1 MHPAILRLARRAGR
15 SVVLLA
21 VVFAA
26 ACSTDSTSPDES
38 AEFARGGTPGPDLR
52 AAMAAQARHQDR
64 IMEIPG
70 VEGIGVGT
78 TADGQEGALV
88 ILTEHGAVGGI
99 RREFDGVP
107 VRLIP
112 TGKIVADPQPKGG
125 NGGGGGGSGGDGD
138 GADPTAIFS
147 RPVPIGVS
155 IGNVGSCSA
164 GTLGAR
170 VLKGG
175 KPYIL
180 SNNHV
185 LAEEN
190 EASIGSSIIQPGR
203 YDTSPQCSTPAGSG
217 IATLS
222 QFIAISFGGNNT
234 VDAAI
239 AATTNDN
246 VGRGTFQGGYGE
258 PNKVTRT
265 AAVNMAVQKCG
276 RTTACTRGTVAA
288 VNATIN
294 VQYTRGVARFVNQV
308 VITGRRGAF
317 SKSGDSGSLIV
328 TDDASAN
335 PVALL
340 FAGGQTTTIGNPIGA
355 VLSALGVTIDGK

>member
-1 MHPAILRLARRAGR
+1 MPPSVAGLRVLCLAAGGGWQSILYAVAGADVTVVDLSPSMLALDERESRRR
-15 SVVLLA
+15 
-21 VVFAA
+21 
-26 ACSTDSTSPDES
+26 
-38 AEFARGGTPGPDLR
+38 
-52 AAMAAQARHQDR
+52 
-64 IMEIPG
+64 
-70 VEGIGVGT
+70 
-78 TADGQEGALV
+78 
-88 ILTEHGAVGGI
+88 
-99 RREFDGVP
+99 GVP

-112 TGKIVADPQPKGG
+112 TGKIIADPQPKGG
-125 NGGGGGGSGGDGD
+125 NGGGGGGGGG
-138 GADPTAIFS
+138 GSADPTGTFA

-155 IGNVGSCSA
+155 IGNVESCSA

-175 KPYIL
+175 QVYIL

-190 EASIGSSIIQPGR
+190 EAANNSSIIQPGR
-203 YDTSPQCSTPAGSG
+203 FDTSPQCSIPGGSG

-222 QFIAISFGGNNT
+222 TFIPISFSGNNT

-239 AATTNDN
+239 AATTTGN
-246 VGRGTFQGGYGE
+246 VGRATFEGGYGE
-258 PNKVTRT
+258 PNRVTRT

-276 RTTACTRGTVAA
+276 RTTACTKGTVAA
-288 VNATIN
+288 INASIN
-294 VQYTRGVARFVNQV
+294 VQYSAGVARFVNQV

-340 FAGGQTTTIGNPIGA
+340 FAGGQTTTIGNPIDA
-355 VLSALGVTIDGK
+355 VLSALDVTIDGK